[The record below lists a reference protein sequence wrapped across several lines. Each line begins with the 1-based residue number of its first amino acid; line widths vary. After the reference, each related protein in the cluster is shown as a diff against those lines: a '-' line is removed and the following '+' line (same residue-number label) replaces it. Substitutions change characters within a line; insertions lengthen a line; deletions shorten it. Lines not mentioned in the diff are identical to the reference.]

1 MHFRSILTRC
11 YSFSY
16 GSRYSG
22 HQAKCQTQFSR
33 KEASKVE
40 VKLNLVFCQKREES
54 CHPCSFRTDLYAA
67 KKRTEAKMV
76 AACKAWDVRQPR
88 KLSIAIHWRGNVW
101 KGLEQPGLFPN
112 LPVQCPDQWF
122 HPCWWLRCLWWLR
135 EMKGIVCRYDGKV
148 RLAGERYCGW
158 QGGHLGNA
166 MCFPGTREWRR
177 EICNTRPPCN
187 TAIL

>member
-11 YSFSY
+11 YSFSN
-16 GSRYSG
+16 GSRYWR
-22 HQAKCQTQFSR
+22 HQAKCQTQSSR

-40 VKLNLVFCQKREES
+40 QIKILC
-54 CHPCSFRTDLYAA
+54 AA
-67 KKRTEAKMV
+67 KNENRATVVVKELTYMHRKNARRQKWSLHAKPEM
-76 AACKAWDVRQPR
+76 WDNHGNSP
-88 KLSIAIHWRGNVW
+88 LHWRGNVW